1 MRERAGARQSFVHGA
16 LVAWFVLARTWQFA
30 AAAPMS
36 FPDSASYLD
45 KAAAPILG
53 SGLFSGDGRLFTV
66 PLLWSPWV
74 GLYGPDP
81 TALTWAQLVLSCV
94 AWLALS
100 SVVGHWM
107 KTPAGRI
114 VARALVLLLGASD
127 GVALWDRT
135 LLSESLSTSLFV
147 GVIATWAWWGHGVA
161 VSGRSSRGAVG
172 VLLLLGV
179 LWGFAREA
187 NGLFLAMLALV
198 AAGLAASATGTIRL
212 RTHATAIVAVFLATM
227 VGAQLVAERGE
238 RWLFPLLNVV
248 GRRVLPSQDRTAFWV
263 AAGMPLS
270 APLLEMQGEF
280 ASGRNWAFYE
290 APELSDFRRWIHASG
305 RRTYLRDLVLHPV
318 RSVTEPLA
326 HATEFVCPD
335 LGVYRPDGFVAAVR
349 WSGWAFTCGSRTA
362 TGIAVGALLAGAA
375 ALLSGWVLRRR
386 LRFDDLFA
394 LQTVAILLL
403 AWPVLTW
410 LTWHAI
416 GEMEVGR
423 HVLWATLFLRLGLV
437 LLAARL
443 VDALAGFAAR
453 IGAGEA
459 ASGPAR

>member
-1 MRERAGARQSFVHGA
+1 MHGA
-16 LVAWFVLARTWQFA
+16 LVAWFVLARAYQFA
-30 AAAPMS
+30 AAVPTS
-36 FPDSASYLD
+36 FPDSTSYLD
-45 KAAAPILG
+45 KAATPIVG
-53 SGLFSGDGRLFTV
+53 GAFFSGDGRLFTI

-74 GLYGPDP
+74 RLYGSDP
-81 TALTWAQLVLSCV
+81 TALTWFQLVLSCV

-100 SVVGHWM
+100 SAVGRWM

-114 VARALVLLLGASD
+114 AARGLVLLLGASD

-147 GVIATWAWWGHGVA
+147 GVLAAWAWWGHGVA
-161 VSGRSSRGAVG
+161 ASGRSSRGAVA
-172 VLLLLGV
+172 VLLVLGV

-198 AAGLAASATGTIRL
+198 AVGLAVSATSTRVRG
-212 RTHATAIVAVFLATM
+212 HAAAIAAAFLATL

-248 GRRVLPSQDRTAFWV
+248 GRRVLPSEERTTFWV

-270 APLLEMQGEF
+270 APLLEMRGEF
-280 ASGRNWAFYE
+280 ASGRDWAFYE
-290 APELSDFRRWIHASG
+290 APELADFRGWIDASG

-318 RSVTEPLA
+318 RTVTEPLA
-326 HATEFVCPD
+326 QATEFVCPD
-335 LGVYRPDGFVAAVR
+335 LGVYRPDGFVASMR

-362 TGIAVGALLAGAA
+362 TVLPAGVLVAGVA
-375 ALLSGWVLRRR
+375 ALLSAWAFRRR
-386 LRFDDLFA
+386 LGFDDLFA
-394 LQTVAILLL
+394 LQTVAMLLVG
-403 AWPVLTW
+403 WPVLTW

-423 HVLWATLFLRLGLV
+423 HVLWATLFLRLALV
-437 LLAARL
+437 LLAARM
-443 VDALAGFAAR
+443 VDDLAGFAAR
-453 IGAGEA
+453 IGARRRDRGRTGQA
-459 ASGPAR
+459 ASGPAS